1 MAAQSLHHSKTA
13 MEAYLR
19 RMKASLGA
27 PKAITATARK
37 LALLIYNALKH
48 GLEYVDPGQQWYEQR
63 YTQRLLASL
72 TRRARELGY
81 QLVQTNPLSTA
92 ETVSPISNSV

>member
-13 MEAYLR
+13 MGAHLR

-37 LALLIYNALKH
+37 LALLIYKALKY
-48 GLEYVDPGQQWYEQR
+48 GLEYVDPGQHWYEQR
-63 YTQRLLASL
+63 YTERLLQSL
-72 TRRARELGY
+72 TRRARERGY
-81 QLVQTNPLSTA
+81 ALVQMNPLSAA
-92 ETVSPISNSV
+92 ETQSLISNTV